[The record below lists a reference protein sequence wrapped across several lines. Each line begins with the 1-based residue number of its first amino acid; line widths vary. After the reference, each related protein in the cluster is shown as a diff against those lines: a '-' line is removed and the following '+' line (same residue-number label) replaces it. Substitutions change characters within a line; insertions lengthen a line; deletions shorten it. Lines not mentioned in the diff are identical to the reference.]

1 MFPWPESGESLV
13 KWKPARLMKQLERVK
28 ELEKQVK
35 REREALEDEL
45 DRFEALQADADDA
58 MRAHLINGQEESE

>member
-1 MFPWPESGESLV
+1 M
-13 KWKPARLMKQLERVK
+13 KWKLARLMKQLERVK